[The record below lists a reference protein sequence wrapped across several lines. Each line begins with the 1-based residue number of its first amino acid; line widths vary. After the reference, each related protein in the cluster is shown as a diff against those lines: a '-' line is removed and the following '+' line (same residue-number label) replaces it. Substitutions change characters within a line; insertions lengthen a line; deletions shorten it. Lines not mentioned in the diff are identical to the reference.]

1 MFACY
6 IMILWCQV
14 LYMRIPYMA
23 QCTGQCIM
31 LSTENRKAIAYSYR
45 INQENYSSLEEEARE
60 KQISI
65 NILLNQIVKEH
76 YFRQKFAKIG
86 CVLTPK
92 DVLRDAFDMADE
104 KELNQKST

>member
-1 MFACY
+1 
-6 IMILWCQV
+6 
-14 LYMRIPYMA
+14 
-23 QCTGQCIM
+23 M